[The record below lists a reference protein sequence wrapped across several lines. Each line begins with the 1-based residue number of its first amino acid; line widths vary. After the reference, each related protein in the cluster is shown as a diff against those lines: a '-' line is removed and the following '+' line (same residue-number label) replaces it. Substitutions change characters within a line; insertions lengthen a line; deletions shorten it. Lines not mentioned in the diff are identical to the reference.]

1 MTDNQEIVGT
11 YKVEYIDG
19 IEKYGDA
26 KKYNKM
32 PINMNI
38 YEDRLVF
45 EKTDWFDEITVFAK
59 EIKKIK
65 ITSAES
71 IVNLFGSTTALSAA
85 ALFGRHDDT
94 LNVINVY
101 LIDEGEEKNFEKIV
115 RFKMVSGSTVE
126 DSVEKA
132 KEFLDLLDY
141 KKISDKFLK
150 NRIKKDKDE
159 FKRTISKLRSLA
171 ELKKEG
177 TITEDEFS
185 KKKRELLARIWE

>member
-45 EKTDWFDEITVFAK
+45 EKTDWFDEFTVFAK

-65 ITSAES
+65 ISSAES

-101 LIDEGEEKNFEKIV
+101 LIDEGEEKPFEKIV

-126 DSVEKA
+126 DSVKKA

-141 KKISDKFLK
+141 KQISDKFLK
-150 NRIKKDKDE
+150 NRIKIDKDE
-159 FKRTISKLRSLA
+159 FKRTISKLRSLS

-185 KKKRELLARIWE
+185 KKKTELLTRI